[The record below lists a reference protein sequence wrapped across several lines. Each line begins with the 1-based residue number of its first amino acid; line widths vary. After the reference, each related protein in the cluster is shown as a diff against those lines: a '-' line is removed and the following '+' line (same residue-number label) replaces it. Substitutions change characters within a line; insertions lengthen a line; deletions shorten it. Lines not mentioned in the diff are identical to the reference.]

1 MVCFAL
7 FSTIGYFNYFRLCH
21 LSKIVESLSVQNATI
36 CYLFESLHNN
46 YENKNSMRYKSFK
59 FDVNSVYESKKI
71 IPFDDFLSY
80 ELKMLIHFNSMR
92 YKFNL

>member
-7 FSTIGYFNYFRLCH
+7 VSTIGYFNYFRLCH
-21 LSKIVESLSVQNATI
+21 LSKIVESMSAQNATI

-80 ELKMLIHFNSMR
+80 ELKMFMR
-92 YKFNL
+92 LLGRI